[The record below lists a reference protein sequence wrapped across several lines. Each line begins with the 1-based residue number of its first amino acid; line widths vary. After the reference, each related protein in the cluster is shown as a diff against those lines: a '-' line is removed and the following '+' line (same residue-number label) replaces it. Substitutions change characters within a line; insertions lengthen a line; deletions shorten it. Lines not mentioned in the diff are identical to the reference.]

1 MACDVVNRDGAC
13 QRVAARLWAY
23 LPSEAMPS
31 APNGFADKLSAVSEL
46 FSRMPAASTAMPLSL
61 SPADTS
67 RSAPSDEPDDLIAAP
82 SACRVPLKH
91 SVLRDAPSLGSE

>member
-1 MACDVVNRDGAC
+1 MACDGVNRDGAC

-67 RSAPSDEPDDLIAAP
+67 RSAPS
-82 SACRVPLKH
+82 ACRVPLKH